1 MMATMCSQG
10 KLLASLLAILV
21 LGMSACSRREAPP
34 DFSVRL
40 LTSLAV
46 SGRWERA
53 AERGLG
59 RIAAELDADVAR
71 IRVGD
76 AADRRN
82 RINDQG
88 RAGVSLVFCVGNGF
102 EKMLYSEVGAFPS
115 TAFVLLQGRANAQNL
130 GGIVFLPEEAGYLA
144 GVVAGTGVPGEKV
157 GILRGGG
164 RRWLNQLENGFKA
177 GFVSLRPGDEVVTAE
192 GPEGVWQ
199 LARSGVGVALYSSDR
214 ADPAVLA
221 AVHDAGLKLIVTG
234 PELMESEPD
243 LVVAAVEVDVAEAML
258 RVAREVKDGTFEGRI
273 FAFDLG
279 SGVLDLTLNETM
291 EAENLR
297 AVREA
302 VEKARSEITAGFVE
316 IAELG
321 L

>member
-1 MMATMCSQG
+1 MCSQR
-10 KLLASLLAILV
+10 KFLASLLVVLA
-21 LGMSACSRREAPP
+21 LGMSACLRREVPP

-59 RIAAELDADVAR
+59 RIAAELGADVAR

-76 AADRRN
+76 TADRRSQ
-82 RINDQG
+82 INGQG
-88 RAGVSLVFCVGNGF
+88 RAGVNLVFCVGSGF
-102 EKMLYSEVGAFPS
+102 EKMLYSEVSAFPN
-115 TAFVLLQGRANAQNL
+115 TAFVLLQGRANAKNL

-144 GVVAGTGVPGEKV
+144 GVVAGTVAPGERV

-164 RRWLNQLENGFKA
+164 RRWLNQLETGFLA
-177 GFVSLRPGDEVVTAE
+177 GLESLRPDDEVTTAD
-192 GPEGVWQ
+192 GPNGVWQ

-214 ADPAVLA
+214 GDPAVLA
-221 AVHDAGLKLIVTG
+221 AVHDAGLKLIATE

-258 RVAREVKDGTFEGRI
+258 RVAREVKDGNFEGRI
-273 FAFDLG
+273 FTFDLG
-279 SGVLDLTLNETM
+279 SGVLDVILSEAI
-291 EAENLR
+291 EAENLG
-297 AVREA
+297 AVRDA
-302 VEKARSEITAGFVE
+302 VEQARSEITAGFVE

>member
-1 MMATMCSQG
+1 MCWQQ
-10 KLLASLLAILV
+10 KFVVSLLAVLL
-21 LGMSACSRREAPP
+21 LGMSGCSRREAPP
-34 DFSVRL
+34 DFSVHL

-59 RIAAELDADVAR
+59 RIAAELEADVAR
-71 IRVGD
+71 FRVGD
-76 AADRRN
+76 ATDRRN
-82 RINDQG
+82 RISDQG
-88 RAGVSLVFCVGNGF
+88 RAGVSLVFCVGSGF
-102 EKMLYSEVGAFPS
+102 EKMLYSEVSAFPS
-115 TAFVLLQGRANAQNL
+115 TAFVLLQGRADAHNL

-144 GVVAGTGVPGEKV
+144 GVVAGAGAHGERA

-164 RRWLNQLENGFKA
+164 RRWLNQLENGFMA
-177 GFVSLRPGDEVVTAE
+177 GFVSLRPGEEIATAQ
-192 GPEGVWQ
+192 GPDGVWE

-214 ADPAVLA
+214 TDPAVIA
-221 AVHDAGLKLIVTG
+221 AVHDAGLKLIATG

-273 FAFDLG
+273 YAFDLG
-279 SGVLDLTLNETM
+279 SGVLDVKLNEAM
-291 EAENLR
+291 EAANL
-297 AVREA
+297 EA
-302 VEKARSEITAGFVE
+302 VQNAVEHARSEITAGFVE